1 MSITLR
7 LFLMFLK
14 IGITCFGGGYG
25 MMSMILDEGM
35 KQIGLTVSEFA
46 DMTALDLI
54 CPGAVALNSATY
66 IGYLKGGFLGSVAAT
81 VGLILPTVT
90 VSILAI
96 IFMKKFS
103 ESRIVKG
110 LFRGITPACG
120 GLLIYTS
127 ITLMLSIFFGTES
140 IREATHLIF
149 SNDLILLIVLF
160 AAALFLEFRLKIDPI
175 LLTVIGAVYGLVLLH

>member
-1 MSITLR
+1 MDMTLR
-7 LFLMFLK
+7 LFLLFLK
-14 IGITCFGGGYG
+14 IGMTCFGGGYG
-25 MMSMILDEGM
+25 MMSMILDEGS
-35 KQIGLTVSEFA
+35 KQVGLTVNEFA

-66 IGYLKGGFLGSVAAT
+66 VGFLKGGVSGSVFAT
-81 VGLILPTVT
+81 LGLIIPTVT

-96 IFMKKFS
+96 IFMRKFS
-103 ESRIVKG
+103 ESRIVRG

-127 ITLMLSIFFGTES
+127 ITLMLSVFFGSES
-140 IREATHLIF
+140 LYEAHRLVFTTDTIKL
-149 SNDLILLIVLF
+149 LILFVS
-160 AAALFLEFRLKIDPI
+160 ALLLEFRYKIDPI